1 MSNKRI
7 ASSIPVVKRKKIYNE
22 WLMLKNKTAVANK
35 FGISTR
41 TVGRIV
47 KEFES
52 ETENSDTTEHLLS
65 SAANASRLLA
75 SIEQV
80 EAETPR
86 LVNAAVSAFDGETV
100 PYDEDL
106 DEEYDEYEDEEDD
119 EESSPVKFSYFLVA
133 TNSLINI
140 TRVDPMGSEPS
151 SSQIVHAGD
160 PKFDEA
166 MKLVSQQLLEQA
178 YDLIDTRVEVA
189 TLSYGKLTLDPA
201 RAILKYKDGTH
212 EHTFSASLT
221 NRAIELVK
229 EGGDVQPLLRFAE
242 RLLNNP
248 SPRAVNELYDFLVA
262 SDIQI
267 TDEGMVRCY
276 KRITSDWKDVYTRSI
291 DNSIG
296 ATPTMK
302 RFQVDDNSAQTC
314 SHGLHVCS
322 RAYLRHYG
330 GERVVQVDVDPA
342 DFVSIPQDYYSIDGD
357 GSVKAKARVC
367 RYTVVAECDTYGYP
381 LDNPDE

>member
-7 ASSIPVVKRKKIYNE
+7 ASSIPVIKRKKIYNE
-22 WLMLKNKTAVANK
+22 WMLLKNKTAVANK
-35 FGISTR
+35 FGLSTR

-47 KEFES
+47 EEFS
-52 ETENSDTTEHLLS
+52 
-65 SAANASRLLA
+65 
-75 SIEQV
+75 V

-86 LVNAAVSAFDGETV
+86 LVNAAVSAFDSEPV

-106 DEEYDEYEDEEDD
+106 YGEVDEEYDEYDEWEDEEDEYED

-229 EGGDVQPLLRFAE
+229 GGDDVQPLLRFAE

-276 KRITSDWKDVYTRSI
+276 KRITRDWKDVYTRSI
-291 DNSIG
+291 DNRIG

-322 RAYLRHYG
+322 RAYLRYYG

-342 DFVSIPQDYYSIDGD
+342 DFVSIPQDYYSIGDD

-367 RYTVVAECDTYGYP
+367 RYTVVSECDTYGNP